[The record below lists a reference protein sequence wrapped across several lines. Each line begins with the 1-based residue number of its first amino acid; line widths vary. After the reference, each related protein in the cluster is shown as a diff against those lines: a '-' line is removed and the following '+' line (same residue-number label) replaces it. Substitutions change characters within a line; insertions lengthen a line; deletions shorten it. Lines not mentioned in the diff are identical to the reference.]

1 MGGNTVFQ
9 KWFLLIILLV
19 PFLQGC
25 AAAVVGATVGGT
37 AVVLDNREVNQQIDD
52 TGLRL
57 RASSAFRESNAFDDQ
72 RVKFVVYNGDIL
84 LYGQAANEDIARQAE
99 RQARDIEGVVRVYN
113 QIRIDDVANLV
124 ARADDTWITTRVKAL
139 LLRDQ
144 EYDISGIKVI
154 TENNEVFLLG
164 IVDRESADRAIDIAR
179 NVRGVNKVI
188 DVLTIR

>member
-1 MGGNTVFQ
+1 MFQ